1 MVLVL
6 VDGVCGLSECQTLQ
20 NRAIALFWHQKD
32 FLPDHIETPKYQNVP
47 IYAFQNSSDK
57 IKFVKIHAHESHF
70 TFNSYSETPCICL
83 PWAYDEFT
91 QEPGHIAEAQEGPKV
106 AQNDPG
112 VAYWL
117 GSTPRRGLLGES
129 R

>member
-1 MVLVL
+1 M
-6 VDGVCGLSECQTLQ
+6 
-20 NRAIALFWHQKD
+20 K
-32 FLPDHIETPKYQNVP
+32 
-47 IYAFQNSSDK
+47 IY
-57 IKFVKIHAHESHF
+57 AHESHF